1 MDELEVVGKSVDEA
15 VFLGITQMG
24 LSLDEVSIEIVEE
37 SSGFLGMGKKVKVRL
52 VKKTEEDIKS
62 AKILQQEQEQEYREH
77 REYREHGDD
86 RPTRHK
92 NNYKNERSDRN
103 HSNGRKEYS
112 HKETEEEKIY
122 VSDMQETQGPK
133 EDAIKEFLGDLVK
146 KMGIDATVHCQM
158 NDEGIIKVEMRGDTK
173 QVGALIG
180 YRGDVLDALQH
191 ITSLAVNKDEDNYNR
206 LILDVEGYRHKREQ
220 TLVTLAKRM
229 AQKAQ
234 RKGKVVMEPMNPYER
249 RILHA
254 TLQDDENVTT
264 YSEGEDPLR
273 RVIIVSKDY
282 EK

>member
-15 VFLGITQMG
+15 VFRGITQMG
-24 LSLDEVSIEIVEE
+24 LSLDEVSIDIIEE

-52 VKKTEEDIKS
+52 VKKTEEDILADK
-62 AKILQQEQEQEYREH
+62 AVQEEKNKEEKEYRTK
-77 REYREHGDD
+77 REPRRRENFRSERYD
-86 RPTRHK
+86 RRDNRK
-92 NNYKNERSDRN
+92 DNEDR
-103 HSNGRKEYS
+103 EP
-112 HKETEEEKIY
+112 Y
-122 VSDMQETQGPK
+122 VSDMVETEGTK
-133 EDAIKEFLGDLVK
+133 ETAIKEFLAELIKHMNVE
-146 KMGIDATVHCQM
+146 ATVHCQKLE
-158 NDEGIIKVEMRGDTK
+158 DGTIKVEMRGDSK
-173 QVGALIG
+173 QIGALIG

-191 ITSLAVNKDEDNYNR
+191 LTSLAVNKDEDTYNR

-254 TLQDDENVTT
+254 TLQDDDSVTT
-264 YSEGEDPLR
+264 YSEGEDPMR
-273 RVIIVSKDY
+273 RVIIVSKNY